1 MGVREPGR
9 MVNDRMVSKV
19 QRGRAAPERL
29 LDVALELFSQRGVS
43 GTSLQMIADELGVT
57 KAAVYHRFQTKEDI
71 VWAVI
76 APAMEKLA
84 EVARNAEAQRRRSD
98 QVGTALAGVV
108 DLVVENRR
116 VTTIILS
123 DPAVSRLVREHPVLH
138 GLEERVNRVLAGP
151 DPDAETLVGTA
162 MLSGGL
168 MAAGLDPRLADLDDA
183 DLRRHLLDTARRLM
197 RLRPL
202 PRAHG

>member
-1 MGVREPGR
+1 MAGKG
-9 MVNDRMVSKV
+9 

-29 LDVALELFSQRGVS
+29 LAVALDLFSRHGVS

-76 APAMEKLA
+76 APSMEKLA
-84 EVARNAEAQRRRSD
+84 EVARNSEAQRRRSD
-98 QVGTALAGVV
+98 QLGTALAGVV

-116 VTTIILS
+116 VTAIILG
-123 DPAVSRLVREHPVLH
+123 DPAVGRLVREHPVLH
-138 GLEERVNRVLAGP
+138 ALEERINRVLAGP
-151 DPDAETLVGTA
+151 DPDEATLVGTA

-168 MAAGLDPRLADLDDA
+168 MTAGMDPRLADLDDA
-183 DLRRHLLDTARRLM
+183 ALRRHLLDTARRML

-202 PRAHG
+202 PRPHS